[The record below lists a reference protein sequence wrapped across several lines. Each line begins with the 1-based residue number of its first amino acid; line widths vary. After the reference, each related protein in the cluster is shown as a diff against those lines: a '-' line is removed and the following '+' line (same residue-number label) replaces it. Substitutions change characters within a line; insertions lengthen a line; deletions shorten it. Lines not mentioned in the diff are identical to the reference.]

1 METLIHQKATPE
13 HGQRPLNT
21 EFSRLRDV
29 LRTVNVEKIICFGS
43 VSHQTVRKSC
53 FADEVHASNATGS
66 YHLLVVPAEPQT
78 VSNAVLQQQVEDAV
92 KPEAEVIV
100 IVHTMDEVNSA
111 LREGSTFF
119 ATVCRKGTLL
129 YDRGAIPFHPGGEGQ
144 PIVTRI
150 IRREHFWNKWHG
162 LANGFLLSADF
173 YATNGLFH
181 LSVYMLHQAIQHA
194 YCGILRVMVGYRT
207 NAQHLNRLQQLMETL
222 VPHLSLALPRKADE
236 DAQLYELLSKGFGDA
251 RYKETFEASP
261 QQVTALTELVTRI
274 VDAADT
280 HCRGRIQQLKT
291 GEVSYKTI

>member
-1 METLIHQKATPE
+1 METLIHQNAASV
-13 HGQRPLNT
+13 HGQRPLNA
-21 EFSRLRDV
+21 EFTRLRDA
-29 LRTVNVEKIICFGS
+29 LQTVSAEKIICFGS

-53 FADEVHASNATGS
+53 FADEVHASSAVSS
-66 YHLLVVPAEPQT
+66 YHLLVVPAEPQA
-78 VSNAVLQQQVEDAV
+78 VSHAVLQRQVEDAL
-92 KPEAEVIV
+92 KPDAEVTV
-100 IVHTMDEVNSA
+100 LVHTMDEVNAA

-119 ATVCRKGTLL
+119 TTVYRKGTLL
-129 YDRGAIPFHPGGEGQ
+129 YDLGTIPFHPGGEGQ

-150 IRREHFWNKWHG
+150 SRREHFWNKWHG
-162 LANGFLLSADF
+162 LANGFLLGADF

-194 YCGILRVMVGYRT
+194 YCGTLRVMVGYRT
-207 NAQHLNRLQQLMETL
+207 NAQHLNRLQRLMETM
-222 VPHLSLALPRKADE
+222 VPHLSLAFPRKAGE

-274 VDAADT
+274 VGAADT

-291 GEVSYKTI
+291 GEVSYKTT